1 MSRSL
6 SRTYFSRR
14 VKRILSMKAGNLPD
28 LIKYLTVIYFS
39 LFSVFLCYTDD
50 ARVTEFRKYAV
61 QSNSYGII
69 NYNIH
74 SQALSAMSDLIYTG
88 GDFMQILIIEDEKR
102 LADALGQI
110 MQEAR
115 YQADIVYDGRDGL
128 AYASSGDYDVIVLDV
143 MLPGMDGFEVVYHL
157 RESKIST
164 PVIML
169 TALDDVKNKIT
180 GLDSGADDYMTKPF
194 VPEEL
199 LARIRA
205 LSRRQGEVILEELT
219 FDDLT
224 LNLSS
229 NDLSCKNKSIHLGYK
244 EFEILKILM
253 SNPKIL
259 ISKETLIVKVWGAES
274 AAESNNVEAYISF
287 LRKKF
292 HYLDSKV
299 TIGTV
304 RKVGYRLESEETS

>member
-1 MSRSL
+1 
-6 SRTYFSRR
+6 
-14 VKRILSMKAGNLPD
+14 
-28 LIKYLTVIYFS
+28 
-39 LFSVFLCYTDD
+39 
-50 ARVTEFRKYAV
+50 
-61 QSNSYGII
+61 
-69 NYNIH
+69 
-74 SQALSAMSDLIYTG
+74 
-88 GDFMQILIIEDEKR
+88 MQILIIEDEKR

-128 AYASSGDYDVIVLDV
+128 AYASSGDYDVIVH
-143 MLPGMDGFEVVYHL
+143 HL

>member
-1 MSRSL
+1 M
-6 SRTYFSRR
+6 
-14 VKRILSMKAGNLPD
+14 I
-28 LIKYLTVIYFS
+28 
-39 LFSVFLCYTDD
+39 
-50 ARVTEFRKYAV
+50 
-61 QSNSYGII
+61 
-69 NYNIH
+69 
-74 SQALSAMSDLIYTG
+74 
-88 GDFMQILIIEDEKR
+88 QILIVDDEKPICDLIQMSLTR
-102 LADALGQI
+102 AG
-110 MQEAR
+110 
-115 YQADIVYDGRDGL
+115 YHCTCVYDGL
-128 AYASSGDYDVIVLDV
+128 AAADILERNVFDLILLDV
-143 MLPGMDGFEVVYHL
+143 MLPGMDGFEVVHHL